1 MADATSQTIHFYNR
15 HPISCD
21 IILAKLRESARPSE
35 QSAAGRTVFRMTRT
49 TMAVRRPQTNWRKEQ
64 RLGKD
69 LVLPISARG
78 SAAQCDISPID
89 MGPTSLELS

>member
-1 MADATSQTIHFYNR
+1 
-15 HPISCD
+15 
-21 IILAKLRESARPSE
+21 
-35 QSAAGRTVFRMTRT
+35 
-49 TMAVRRPQTNWRKEQ
+49 MAVRRPQTNWRKEQ

-78 SAAQCDISPID
+78 SAAQGDISPID